1 MRRFRR
7 RFARHWRLLV
17 ERARHGVARV
27 RGNKN
32 YGRAKRVSLYVFEL
46 MVAPIVVDAMT
57 WLLQHLHGR

>member
-1 MRRFRR
+1 M
-7 RFARHWRLLV
+7 